1 MGDYQ
6 TEVLLQ
12 PLLHAGDGSASYLE
26 PVKERTR
33 SKRIPAHGL
42 RRSDIWIFRDHDLKS
57 PQCHDFE
64 LLSKPDWEFNEKRC
78 REKRD
83 V

>member
-1 MGDYQ
+1 MLV
-6 TEVLLQ
+6 TAV
-12 PLLHAGDGSASYLE
+12 PPTSN
-26 PVKERTR
+26 P
-33 SKRIPAHGL
+33 SKSGHGQSESLPMVSGGLIFGFSEIP
-42 RRSDIWIFRDHDLKS
+42 SHDLKS